1 MRSSVAAAALALSL
15 VAASA
20 HATDPAPP
28 PNTVSGLT
36 VQPQPSEQVLRQ
48 GVDAYVR
55 SLTQGQYGE
64 TLTRWH
70 EPICPL
76 VAGLTRDQAEF
87 ILARVSE
94 VAREVHAP
102 LANGHCRAN
111 LYIVASTTPKALL
124 TAWHRAHRSLFG
136 NAMPNAVKR
145 FIDTDR
151 PVRAWHNTELAPA
164 GGGAMH
170 QDPDQFMG
178 APVTGGIPTDS
189 RIVDNAERHT
199 WEVIVVLDGSKVTH
213 VKVAQLADYVALAG
227 LTEIDLDAPPP
238 AAPTILHLF
247 DADAA
252 DTPPGLSDWD
262 LAYLKAVYQVRQ
274 SDRMEKQVVA
284 SRVVQA
290 LRH

>member
-1 MRSSVAAAALALSL
+1 MRPSVAAALALSL
-15 VAASA
+15 LAA
-20 HATDPAPP
+20 PAFASQAEPA

-36 VQPQPSEQVLRQ
+36 VQPPASDQALRQ
-48 GVDAYVR
+48 GVDAYVK
-55 SLTQGQYGE
+55 SLTRGQHGE

-70 EPICPL
+70 APICPL
-76 VAGLTRDQAEF
+76 VAGLTRPQAEF

-102 LANGHCRAN
+102 LARGHCRAN

-124 TAWHRAHRSLFG
+124 EAWRRAHRSLFG
-136 NAMPNAVKR
+136 GAMSAAVKR

-151 PVRAWHNTELAPA
+151 PVRVWHNTEIAPA
-164 GGGAMH
+164 MGGEMS
-170 QDPDQFMG
+170 QDPDQYLG
-178 APVTGGIPTDS
+178 APVTGGLITDS

-199 WEVIVVLDGSKVTH
+199 WEVIVVLDGAKVTH
-213 VKVAQLADYVALAG
+213 VKVAQLADYVVLAG
-227 LTEIDLDAPPP
+227 LTEIDLDAPPS

-247 DADAA
+247 EPDAA
-252 DTPPGLSDWD
+252 SAPDGLSEWD
-262 LAYLKAVYQVRQ
+262 LAYLKAVYQVPQ

-284 SRVVQA
+284 SRVVEA